1 MSTEFLRQ
9 PIEKIREVQNKLVAE
24 QIELCGRGHKFYKQR
39 WDEHGID
46 PATIRN
52 IDDLEKLP
60 LTSKKDLMDDPEAFR
75 LHCPDLPL
83 EQRTLWEVNYTTGST
98 SDPTP
103 LYVTTHDYVAYLGLA
118 KRVGEISGIRED
130 DVLMN
135 LFPLTPAPMG
145 AFMRSPMNAYATG
158 ATITAAL
165 VGAPFG
171 DFNMHRSLDEAVYMI
186 ERHRATVLWGITSFV
201 RRAIIRATELGVDF
215 SSVRMCSITGEA
227 STPEMREDIRERLRE
242 HGVKNP
248 IMFDRYGSTEAGGM
262 AQCHEDGD
270 WHNPAPDLLFQEVVD
285 PETGKRLPD
294 GERGALAITQ
304 LNRRGTCLV
313 RYLVGDIVSLT
324 HEPCPHC
331 ERGGDRVV
339 PPIVRTKDL
348 VKVKGM
354 LINPT
359 VLLESLTAVKGLDE
373 FQVVLTR
380 QDASDAFSMDEM
392 IVRVA
397 SARSDRDGVVSEV
410 TDAAQ
415 TAARIRPKI
424 NFVEASDIY
433 DPAKESKAVR
443 LVDKR

>member
-1 MSTEFLRQ
+1 
-9 PIEKIREVQNKLVAE
+9 
-24 QIELCGRGHKFYKQR
+24 
-39 WDEHGID
+39 
-46 PATIRN
+46 
-52 IDDLEKLP
+52 
-60 LTSKKDLMDDPEAFR
+60 
-75 LHCPDLPL
+75 
-83 EQRTLWEVNYTTGST
+83 
-98 SDPTP
+98 
-103 LYVTTHDYVAYLGLA
+103 
-118 KRVGEISGIRED
+118 
-130 DVLMN
+130 
-135 LFPLTPAPMG
+135 
-145 AFMRSPMNAYATG
+145 MRPSPVTG

-331 ERGGDRVV
+331 GRGGDRVV

-380 QDASDAFSMDEM
+380 QDESDAFSMDEM
-392 IVRVA
+392 IIRVA